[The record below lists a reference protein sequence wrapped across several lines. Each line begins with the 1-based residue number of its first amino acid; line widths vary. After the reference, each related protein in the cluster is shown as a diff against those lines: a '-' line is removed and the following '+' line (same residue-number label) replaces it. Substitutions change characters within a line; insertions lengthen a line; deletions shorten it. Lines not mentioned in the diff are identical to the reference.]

1 MVRGHGPVWVAGR
14 VARVDRAHVV
24 RCILHEPFQVDRVV
38 RRVDRVHGLDL
49 RREHVRAFRHGQ
61 ALVRVQAVPEVRAE

>member
-1 MVRGHGPVWVAGR
+1 MHVLGWAGR
-14 VARVDRAHVV
+14 VLRVDRAHVV
-24 RCILHEPFQVDRVV
+24 RCIRHERFRVALVGLRV
-38 RRVDRVHGLDL
+38 RRVHVLDL

>member
-1 MVRGHGPVWVAGR
+1 MRGQEWAGP
-14 VARVDRAHVV
+14 
-24 RCILHEPFQVDRVV
+24 VV
-38 RRVDRVHGLDL
+38 RRVDRVRVVRCILHGPFRVALVVRRVDRVRVLDL